1 MRYIIVSKTYTSGH
15 YIKFSI
21 IITKVSHGELMAK
34 FIKSYA
40 LEIYTVISI
49 GTLVIM
55 GIIGD
60 LSVLQKFVLVYIF
73 LFVLH
78 EWEEMHYPGGFADLI
93 ANMIG
98 VKINEDMK
106 KASRIPTSILL
117 LTLTLTPLILHKY
130 PLAILPL
137 TFLGLFEG
145 IVHILAI
152 KLFKCPKFYSP
163 GFVTAEIQAIV
174 SIILFAYLIKYHLI
188 SCMDFIVGLIIM
200 IVCFVIMQKT
210 LTCMIGYKYSDLPKM
225 VKKQWNK

>member
-1 MRYIIVSKTYTSGH
+1 
-15 YIKFSI
+15 
-21 IITKVSHGELMAK
+21 MAK

-40 LEIYTVISI
+40 LEIYTVISMAA
-49 GTLVIM
+49 LVVA

-73 LFVLH
+73 LFVMH

-98 VKINEDMK
+98 VKLNVDMK
-106 KASRIPTSILL
+106 KMSRIPTSILL
-117 LTLTLTPLILHKY
+117 LTFTLTPLILHKY

-137 TFLGLFEG
+137 AFLGLFEG

-152 KLFKCPKFYSP
+152 RLFKCPKFYSP
-163 GFVTAEIQAIV
+163 GLVTAEIQAIV
-174 SIILFAYLIKYHLI
+174 SIALFTYLIKANLI
-188 SCMDFIVGLIIM
+188 TCTDFIIGLLIM
-200 IVCFVIMQKT
+200 VACFVIMQKT
-210 LTCMIGYKYSDLPKM
+210 LTSMIGYKYSDLPKM

>member
-1 MRYIIVSKTYTSGH
+1 MG
-15 YIKFSI
+15 
-21 IITKVSHGELMAK
+21 K

-40 LEIYTVISI
+40 LEIYTVISM
-49 GTLVIM
+49 GVLVIS

-73 LFVLH
+73 LFVMH

-98 VKINEDMK
+98 VKLNVDMK
-106 KASRIPTSILL
+106 KMSRIPTSILL
-117 LTLTLTPLILHKY
+117 LTFTLTPLILHKY

-137 TFLGLFEG
+137 AFLGLFEG

-152 KLFKCPKFYSP
+152 RLFKCPKFYSP

-174 SIILFAYLIKYHLI
+174 SIALFTYLIKANLI
-188 SCMDFIVGLIIM
+188 TCTDFIIGLLIM
-200 IVCFVIMQKT
+200 VACFVIMQKT
-210 LTCMIGYKYSDLPKM
+210 LTSMIGYKYSDLPKM

>member
-1 MRYIIVSKTYTSGH
+1 
-15 YIKFSI
+15 
-21 IITKVSHGELMAK
+21 MAK

-40 LEIYTVISI
+40 LEIYTVISM
-49 GTLVIM
+49 GVLVIS

-73 LFVLH
+73 LFVMH

-98 VKINEDMK
+98 VKLNVDMK
-106 KASRIPTSILL
+106 KMSRIPTSILL
-117 LTLTLTPLILHKY
+117 LTFTLTPLILHKY

-137 TFLGLFEG
+137 AFLGLFEG

-152 KLFKCPKFYSP
+152 RLFKCPKFYSP
-163 GFVTAEIQAIV
+163 GLVTAEIQAIV
-174 SIILFAYLIKYHLI
+174 SIALFTYLIKANLI
-188 SCMDFIVGLIIM
+188 TCTDFIIGLLIM
-200 IVCFVIMQKT
+200 VACFVIMQKT
-210 LTCMIGYKYSDLPKM
+210 LTSMIGYKYSDLPKM

>member
-1 MRYIIVSKTYTSGH
+1 MG
-15 YIKFSI
+15 
-21 IITKVSHGELMAK
+21 K

-40 LEIYTVISI
+40 LEIYTVISMAA
-49 GTLVIM
+49 LVVA

-73 LFVLH
+73 LFVMH

-98 VKINEDMK
+98 VKLNVDMK
-106 KASRIPTSILL
+106 KMSRIPTSILL
-117 LTLTLTPLILHKY
+117 LTFTLTPLILHKY

-137 TFLGLFEG
+137 AFLGLFEG

-152 KLFKCPKFYSP
+152 RLFKCPKFYSP

-174 SIILFAYLIKYHLI
+174 SIILFAYLVKAHLVT
-188 SCMDFIVGLIIM
+188 CTDFIIGLLIM
-200 IVCFVIMQKT
+200 VACFVIMQKT
-210 LTCMIGYKYSDLPKM
+210 LTVMIGYKYSDLPKM
-225 VKKQWNK
+225 LKKQWNK

>member
-1 MRYIIVSKTYTSGH
+1 
-15 YIKFSI
+15 
-21 IITKVSHGELMAK
+21 MAK

-40 LEIYTVISI
+40 LEIYTVISMAA
-49 GTLVIM
+49 LVVA

-73 LFVLH
+73 LFVMH

-93 ANMIG
+93 AKMIG
-98 VKINEDMK
+98 VNINTEMK

-117 LTLTLTPLILHKY
+117 LTFTLTPLILHRY

-137 TFLGLFEG
+137 AFLGLFEG

-152 KLFKCPKFYSP
+152 RLFKCPKFYSP
-163 GFVTAEIQAIV
+163 GLVTAEIQAIV
-174 SIILFAYLIKYHLI
+174 SIALFTYLIKANLI
-188 SCMDFIVGLIIM
+188 TCTDFIIGLLIM
-200 IVCFVIMQKT
+200 VACFVIMQKT
-210 LTCMIGYKYSDLPKM
+210 LTSMIGYKYSELPKM

>member
-1 MRYIIVSKTYTSGH
+1 MG
-15 YIKFSI
+15 
-21 IITKVSHGELMAK
+21 K

-40 LEIYTVISI
+40 LEIYTVISM
-49 GTLVIM
+49 GVLVIS

-73 LFVLH
+73 LFVMH

-98 VKINEDMK
+98 VKLNVDMK
-106 KASRIPTSILL
+106 KMSRIPTSILL
-117 LTLTLTPLILHKY
+117 LTFTLTPLILHKY

-137 TFLGLFEG
+137 AFLGLFEG

-152 KLFKCPKFYSP
+152 RLFKCPKFYSP
-163 GFVTAEIQAIV
+163 GLVTAEIQAIV
-174 SIILFAYLIKYHLI
+174 SIALFTYLIKANLI
-188 SCMDFIVGLIIM
+188 TCTDFIIGLLIM
-200 IVCFVIMQKT
+200 VACFVIMQKT
-210 LTCMIGYKYSDLPKM
+210 LTSMIGYKYSDLPKM

>member
-1 MRYIIVSKTYTSGH
+1 MG
-15 YIKFSI
+15 
-21 IITKVSHGELMAK
+21 K

-40 LEIYTVISI
+40 LEIYTVISM
-49 GTLVIM
+49 GVLVIS

-73 LFVLH
+73 LFVMH

-93 ANMIG
+93 AKMIG
-98 VKINEDMK
+98 VNINAEMK

-117 LTLTLTPLILHKY
+117 LTFTLTPLILHRY

-137 TFLGLFEG
+137 AFLGLFEG

-152 KLFKCPKFYSP
+152 RLFKCPKFYSP
-163 GFVTAEIQAIV
+163 GLVTAEIQAIV
-174 SIILFAYLIKYHLI
+174 SIILFAYLIKAHLI
-188 SCMDFIVGLIIM
+188 TCTDFIIGLLIM
-200 IVCFVIMQKT
+200 VACFVIMQKT
-210 LTCMIGYKYSDLPKM
+210 LTVMIGYKYSDLPKM